1 MITSSKLSKTLA
13 KVLDIEIADHL
24 STITLWKKIKKDEEP
39 ITAQSTNINYEKFN
53 SLSTNQMCN
62 TDDQNAT
69 DSMKYLHTGC
79 VISLGTEFQMG
90 VAQKGLK
97 PHPQNFSQLFN

>member
-79 VISLGTEFQMG
+79 VISLGTEF
-90 VAQKGLK
+90 
-97 PHPQNFSQLFN
+97 